1 MWENYIALSL
11 RKMANNMDRTRTK
24 FGTIRNNS
32 KFILAGLND
41 VAERLADSSLILT
54 EVVKIAGQISL
65 KDETDNILLVTKSL
79 GHDFDIYDDI
89 KLKIRTKP
97 HEVAQNRTKILRELN
112 RISTNIDKLMEDLAQ
127 YPKERIE
134 MNARQTILALIKR
147 VRQVKKDIVVTV
159 GQLSKL

>member
-32 KFILAGLND
+32 KFIASGLND

-65 KDETDNILLVTKSL
+65 QDETDNILSVTKSL

-89 KLKIRTKP
+89 KIKIQTKP
-97 HEVAQNRTKILRELN
+97 DEVARNRTKILRELN
-112 RISTNIDKLMEDLAQ
+112 RISTNIDKLMEDLIQ
-127 YPKERIE
+127 YPKERLKD
-134 MNARQTILALIKR
+134 NKARQAIMTLMTRIR
-147 VRQVKKDIVVTV
+147 TVKKEIVTTIA
-159 GQLSKL
+159 KI

>member
-11 RKMANNMDRTRTK
+11 RKMANNLERSRTK
-24 FGTIRNNS
+24 FGTIRSNAR
-32 KFILAGLND
+32 FITSGLND

-54 EVVKIAGQISL
+54 EVIKIAGQISL

-79 GHDFDIYDDI
+79 GHDIDIYDDI

-97 HEVAQNRTKILRELN
+97 QEVAQNRTKIIQKLN
-112 RISTNIDKLMEDLAQ
+112 QVSTNIDKLLEDLVQ

-134 MNARQTILALIKR
+134 TNARQTIMALIRR